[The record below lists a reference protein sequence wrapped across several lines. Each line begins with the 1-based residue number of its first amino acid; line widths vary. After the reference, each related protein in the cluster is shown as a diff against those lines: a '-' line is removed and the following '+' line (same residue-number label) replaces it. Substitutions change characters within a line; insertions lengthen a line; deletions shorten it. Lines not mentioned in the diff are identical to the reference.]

1 MGNFTFTQKREAPTV
16 QPASAPIKGREDQM
30 VKNLSG
36 GYAFK
41 ASEKMLLERFLILGT
56 TQNAYYANREKLT
69 NDLLSP
75 ISLTIRERPV
85 EVANTILEISDSNR
99 ATSNS
104 PSIFLLAHMFAS
116 GKKAS
121 REASR
126 IFSRVIRNG
135 SQLFEFV
142 NYVRSLRGDGRILRE
157 SVSDWMNG
165 KEGLLYQVLKYQ
177 KRFDYSWL
185 DLLRIYHPKPQG
197 SNEQLFKYIAGK
209 AESLPETEEFS
220 QFHAVERAKVTESE
234 EEFISLIKEARLSRE
249 MVTGLPLFSK
259 AKKKALIA
267 LSESMPATALLRNL
281 ATLTASNALTDGL
294 IEKVELLL
302 LNKENLEKARINPM
316 SVLKA
321 WYTYK
326 AGQGFRGNQTWTPNK
341 KILSALEKG
350 FENAVSLSKDNGK
363 KNFVAI
369 DVSGSMTYGGVQGF
383 EQASAIDVAAAY
395 AYILAKSCK
404 NVKVLAFDYENSY
417 WGRNKAGGRWDITG
431 KIKSCKGLSEAI
443 AIAKKFGGG
452 GTDVSLPFKEMY
464 ESGKSYD
471 LAVLFTDGE
480 SWAGGHAPEMLKKYR
495 GDFNRD
501 LKVVYCTVT
510 PYGTTQT
517 DPLDQNS
524 IDIVGFDANA
534 PSVIEE
540 FSSGNL

>member
-1 MGNFTFTQKREAPTV
+1 MSNFTFTQKRTAPNV
-16 QPASAPIKGREDQM
+16 QPSSAPIEGREDQM

-41 ASEKMLLERFLILGT
+41 ASEKMLLERFLVLGT
-56 TQNAYYANREKLT
+56 TQNAYYANKEKLT
-69 NDLLSP
+69 KDILSP
-75 ISLTIRERPV
+75 LMLTIRERPS
-85 EVANTILEISDSNR
+85 EVADTVLEISDSNR

-126 IFSRVIRNG
+126 IFSRVVRNG

-165 KEGLLYQVLKYQ
+165 KRGLLYQTLKYQ

-197 SNEQLFKYIAGK
+197 SNEHLFKYIAGK
-209 AESLPETEEFS
+209 SDTLPNIEEFS
-220 QFHAVERAKVTESE
+220 QFHAVEAAKNTESE
-234 EEFISLIKEARLSRE
+234 EEFVSLIREAKLSRE

-259 AKKKALIA
+259 TKKQSLVA

-281 ATLTASNALTDGL
+281 ATLSASDALTDSL
-294 IEKVELLL
+294 IERVESLL
-302 LNKENLEKARINPM
+302 LNKDNLEKARINPM

-326 AGQGFRGNQTWTPNK
+326 EGRGFRGNQTWTPND
-341 KILSALEKG
+341 KILSALERG
-350 FENAVSLSKDNGK
+350 FENAVSLAKDNGK
-363 KNFVAI
+363 RNFVAI

-383 EQASAIDVAAAY
+383 EQANSIEVAAAY

-404 NVKVLAFDYENSY
+404 NVKVLAFDYEVSPWN
-417 WGRNKAGGRWDITG
+417 RERKVGRWDITSRFRTCG
-431 KIKSCKGLSEAI
+431 GLSAAI
-443 AIAKKFGGG
+443 AVVKEFGGG
-452 GTDVSLPFKEMY
+452 GTDVSLPFVEMY
-464 ESGKSYD
+464 ESGKEYD
-471 LAVLFTDGE
+471 LAVLFTDSE
-480 SWAGGHAPEMLKKYR
+480 SWLGGHSSEMLKKYR
-495 GDFNRD
+495 GDFNKD
-501 LKVVYCTVT
+501 LKVVYCTVA

-534 PSVIEE
+534 PRVIEE
-540 FSSGNL
+540 FTAGNL